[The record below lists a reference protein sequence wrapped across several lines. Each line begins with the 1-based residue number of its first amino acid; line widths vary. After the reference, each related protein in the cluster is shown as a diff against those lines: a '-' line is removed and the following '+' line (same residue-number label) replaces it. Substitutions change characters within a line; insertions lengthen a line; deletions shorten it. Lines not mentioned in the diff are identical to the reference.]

1 MIKEEIKNSPPEKG
15 EYPAN
20 GGRRGYFAYLPFLAT
35 RNTVSNSFPSFAGGE
50 LKKHS
55 LIRSFAYSLIVCGL
69 MLGLSSCQKDDAN
82 LYGVNNENLLPPGA
96 GKTKIKSNEQYVS
109 ILYAN
114 LFQQALSANSLYDI
128 SKCIESIG
136 DKDVAKE
143 VIISNFMNKPNVQL
157 PADSTMRNNVPQF
170 VTDTYNRFLVRNPT
184 EAEKTWFTNFINANP
199 NVTPELVYFS
209 FALCNEYQYY

>member
-1 MIKEEIKNSPPEKG
+1 MSTPISINSEQVTMNNFIKMIKKNILSVIPNLFRDLISK
-15 EYPAN
+15 N
-20 GGRRGYFAYLPFLAT
+20 RGILEMLKQVQHDTAT
-35 RNTVSNSFPSFAGGE
+35 
-50 LKKHS
+50 
-55 LIRSFAYSLIVCGL
+55 
-69 MLGLSSCQKDDAN
+69 LGTILLLGALLLTSGCKKDDGN
-82 LYGVNNENLLPPGA
+82 TYGVNNENLLPPGA
-96 GKTKIKSNEQYVS
+96 GKTKVKSNEQYVS

-114 LFQQALSANSLYDI
+114 LFQQALRANSLYDI

-157 PADSTMRNNVPQF
+157 PADSTMRNDVPKF
-170 VTDTYNRFLVRNPT
+170 VVDTYNRFLVRNPT
-184 EAEKTWFTNFINANP
+184 EAEKTWFVNFINANP

>member
-1 MIKEEIKNSPPEKG
+1 MIISIYNSKVKNSPPAKG
-15 EYPAN
+15 EYHKRSAV
-20 GGRRGYFAYLPFLAT
+20 GRGYIYST
-35 RNTVSNSFPSFAGGE
+35 
-50 LKKHS
+50 
-55 LIRSFAYSLIVCGL
+55 IRSFAYSLIVL
-69 MLGLSSCQKDDAN
+69 MLLTALASCTKEDTN
-82 LYGVNNENLLPPGA
+82 YGVNNENLLPPGA

-114 LFQQALSANSLYDI
+114 FFQTALSANRLYDI

-143 VIISNFMNKPNVQL
+143 VIISNFMNKPDVQI

-170 VTDTYNRFLVRNPT
+170 VIDTYKRFLVRNPT
-184 EAEKTWFTNFINANP
+184 EAEKTWFVNYINANP

-209 FALCNEYQYY
+209 FALCDEYQYY